1 MSQVKNITIGRLF
14 DLCEQHK
21 YLLLRT
27 RMGEQVGLN
36 CGVSKIAKRRLM
48 SQLEKETNF
57 ISFQACGLNEYINNK
72 VPFV

>member
-1 MSQVKNITIGRLF
+1 MKPIKNITVGRLF
-14 DLCEQHK
+14 ELCEQHK

-36 CGVSKIAKRRLM
+36 CAVSKIAKRKDRDL
-48 SQLEKETNF
+48 SLETNF

-72 VPFV
+72 IPFV